1 MEGKVKRGGKKSKK
15 KRFRARH
22 ARPFFGVQVPEK
34 FAQEPQKIVPKRL
47 LKKKRDRGLFLVP
60 TS

>member
-15 KRFRARH
+15 KRFRARP
-22 ARPFFGVQVPEK
+22 ARPFFWVQVPK
-34 FAQEPQKIVPKRL
+34 KYAQERQKIAAKGL
-47 LKKKRDRGLFLVP
+47 LRKKRNGGRFLVP